1 MPHNNSRENPAF
13 QNDPCTLP
21 VTDFPAGA
29 FTALALSYLVDW
41 ITTGHTPP
49 HAPPIA
55 VDRDTAN
62 DGSPLALDE
71 FGNAK
76 GGIRN
81 IWVDVPTATNGVFG
95 KGKTEAQDRLCQ
107 LAGTKVR
114 LPDAT
119 LKKLYPARGDYT
131 RKAEQRLNELIA
143 QGWFL
148 PEYADSV
155 RRDVQATPL
164 P

>member
-1 MPHNNSRENPAF
+1 MPHNNSRDSPGF

-29 FTALALSYLVDW
+29 FTALGLNHLIEW
-41 ITTGHTPP
+41 IANGKTPP

-55 VDRDTAN
+55 VDQNTKN

-71 FGNAK
+71 YGNAK

-81 IWVDVPTATNGVFG
+81 VWVDVPTAANGVFG
-95 KGKTEAQDRLCQ
+95 KGKTHAQDRLCQ
-107 LAGTKVR
+107 LAGTKVP
-114 LPDAT
+114 LADAT
-119 LKKLYPARGDYT
+119 LKKLYPTRGDYVK
-131 RKAEQRLNELIA
+131 KAEQRLSELIA

-148 PEYADSV
+148 AEDADIA
-155 RRDVQATPL
+155 RRDVQATRL